1 MIHKKSEK
9 GQAIILIVFAII
21 GLVGMTGLTVDGGR
35 VYSDRRQAQSAADT
49 AAYAAGLA
57 KIRDT
62 NIVTAGQ
69 QRAADNGYTN
79 DGTRS
84 VVIVENPPLSG
95 DYTCAA
101 IPDTCNDYI
110 QVTITSN
117 IPLTFSRLLGKA
129 QLTNTVH
136 AVARA
141 TPGVTDTFFDGAA
154 LVSLKTTGNATFNV
168 NGNFTLDVNDS
179 GVFVNSSSNCAFNA
193 NGNGS
198 TSVDTAYSV
207 VGTACKNGNVTMN
220 GPVQSASQ
228 VPYPPSI
235 DIPLPS
241 ITCSGNGSVTGNT
254 VNPGNFPS
262 SLSLNGNGNY
272 TFSPG
277 NYCINNGS
285 VSINGNINV
294 AANDVNFRIDNGTF
308 SINGN
313 SKVVCDNMLIHV
325 VSGSGIS
332 FNGNGSNNCSNVTFI
347 AEDGTVSWNGNVANT
362 FTAPTSGS
370 YKGLVLY
377 MPLSNNETL
386 VINGNSGNHI
396 TGSMIAPAA
405 TVTINGNSGTT
416 GLHTQ
421 IIGYTININ
430 GNSNTIINFD
440 AEEQYQTSQPPTV
453 ELTQ

>member
-1 MIHKKSEK
+1 MNHKKSEK

-21 GLVGMTGLTVDGGR
+21 GLVGLTGLTVDGGL
-35 VYSDRRQAQSAADT
+35 VYSDRRQAQNAADSAAFAAALAYSRNQNYAT
-49 AAYAAGLA
+49 AAQNIAATNGYNN
-57 KIRDT
+57 DGTT
-62 NIVTAGQ
+62 NIVTVTTTASPSG
-69 QRAADNGYTN
+69 AC
-79 DGTRS
+79 
-84 VVIVENPPLSG
+84 PPL
-95 DYTCAA
+95 A
-101 IPDTCNDYI
+101 IDNLDITVEVISHIDT
-110 QVTITSN
+110 
-117 IPLTFSRLLGKA
+117 TFSTVVGI
-129 QLTNTVH
+129 QQITNTVT
-136 AVARA
+136 ATTRA
-141 TPGVTDTFFDGAA
+141 CGTYTTSLFNGAA
-154 LVSLKTTGNATFNV
+154 IVALKTTGNSTFNV
-168 NGNFTLDVNDS
+168 NGNFTLDVNSS
-179 GVFVNSSSNCAFNA
+179 GVFVNSSSNCALNA
-193 NGNGS
+193 NGNG
-198 TSVDTAYSV
+198 TMSVDTAYSV

-220 GPVQSASQ
+220 GPVQSATQ

-241 ITCSGNGSVTGNT
+241 ITCSGNGAVTGNT

-262 SLSLNGNGNY
+262 GLSLNGNGNY

-294 AANDVNFRIDNGTF
+294 AANDVNFRINNGTF

-362 FTAPTSGS
+362 FTAPTSGI

-386 VINGNSGNHI
+386 VINGNSGSQI

-416 GLHTQ
+416 GFHTQ

-440 AEEQYQTSQPPTV
+440 AEEQYQTSQPPTI